1 MHAPR
6 STATTRTAARR
17 TTARRTAVLAAATL
31 LALSAC
37 SSQGATGSG
46 KPAELTEF
54 TPAATGQLDHATWN
68 LPTGE
73 PLSLDPAK
81 AGDYSPSTVVSNL
94 CDPLLRL
101 HADYT
106 YGPGLATGWTWTD
119 PTTLVLD
126 LRQDVQF
133 WDGNPMTST
142 DVVASLTRQQDPA
155 TRSVNA
161 DALRHVTAITADGPH
176 RVTVRFAQPD
186 QLFVKAL
193 TNGFGA
199 VGEASYLARA
209 GADYG
214 TPGGGLMCTGPYRLG
229 EWKAGESIG
238 ITRTGHY
245 WDTALQPKVKDLTFR
260 FITDPATL
268 TGALLSGE
276 VDGSYE
282 IGTATARALARSS
295 AGTLY
300 RGASA
305 QTVFLTPTGPDSP
318 LADPR
323 MVQALQLVL
332 DRDALIRNVYDGAA
346 QKLKTFVPALV
357 RQHDPAAAT
366 YAAGYDALP
375 PVPAPDPD
383 RAREILAGA
392 PNGRLSLTVAVA
404 AGDQQSLQTL
414 TFLQDAARRI
424 GLGIEIQQLQPAQLS
439 GLFYDPTLRQGL
451 DAVIVLGYV
460 ELPDPSSYV
469 QQMTDP
475 GSLFN
480 WVGYRNDTV
489 TTALG
494 EARAAA
500 DPTEAAEA
508 FNRAQ
513 AAFAEDLPIVP
524 IAAPDERMFLN
535 ERLSGA
541 PATFAYVNM
550 PWAAYLGGTR

>member
-6 STATTRTAARR
+6 TATARTAA
-17 TTARRTAVLAAATL
+17 TRRTAL
-31 LALSAC
+31 LALACALALTACGSA
-37 SSQGATGSG
+37 GAPGG
-46 KPAELTEF
+46 GRPAELTEF
-54 TPAATGQLDHATWN
+54 TPAATGRVDHATWN

-81 AGDYSPSTVVSNL
+81 AGDYAPSTVVSNL

-106 YGPGLATGWTWTD
+106 YGPGLATGWTWSD

-126 LRQDVQF
+126 LRADVTF
-133 WDGNPMTST
+133 WDGNPMTSA
-142 DVVASLTRQQDPA
+142 DVVASLKRQQDPA

-161 DALRHVTAITADGPH
+161 DALRNVTAITADGPH
-176 RVTVRFAQPD
+176 RVTVRFKQPD

-199 VGEASYLARA
+199 VSEASYLATA

-229 EWKAGESIG
+229 QWKAGESIG
-238 ITRTGHY
+238 ITSTGTY
-245 WDTALQPKVKDLTFR
+245 WDPALQPKVRELTFR
-260 FITDPATL
+260 FITDGSTL

-282 IGTATARALARSS
+282 VNTATARAVARST

-318 LADPR
+318 LADPHT
-323 MVQALQLVL
+323 VQALQLLL

-357 RQHDPAAAT
+357 RAHDPAAAT
-366 YAAGYDALP
+366 YARGYDALP
-375 PVPAPDPD
+375 PVPAVDLD
-383 RAREILAGA
+383 RARAAIAQSA
-392 PNGRLSLTVAVA
+392 NPRYSLTVATA

-424 GLGIEIQQLQPAQLS
+424 GLDIRIEQLQPTQLS
-439 GLFYDPTLRQGL
+439 GLFYDPALRQGL

-460 ELPDPSSYV
+460 ELPDPASYV

-475 GSLFN
+475 DSLFN

-489 TTALG
+489 TAALA
-494 EARAAA
+494 EARAATDPARAA
-500 DPTEAAEA
+500 DA

-513 AAFAEDLPIVP
+513 AAFVQDLPIVP
-524 IAAPDERMFLN
+524 LAAPDERLFLN
-535 ERLSGA
+535 KRLSGA
-541 PATFAYVNM
+541 PAGFAYVNM

>member
-6 STATTRTAARR
+6 RPAATRRPAAP
-17 TTARRTAVLAAATL
+17 AVAAAAAAL
-31 LALSAC
+31 LVLSAC
-37 SSQGATGSG
+37 GSSAAPGSG

-54 TPAATGQLDHATWN
+54 TPAATGQLDRVTWN

-73 PLSLDPAK
+73 PLSLDPARV
-81 AGDYSPSTVVSNL
+81 GDYSPSTVVSNL

-106 YGPGLATGWTWTD
+106 YGPGLATAWTWTD

-126 LRQDVQF
+126 LREDVKF
-133 WDGNPMTST
+133 WDGNPMTSA
-142 DVVASLTRQQDPA
+142 DAVASLERQQDPA
-155 TRSVNA
+155 TRSANA
-161 DALRHVTAITADGPH
+161 DALRNVTAIEADGPH
-176 RVTVRFAQPD
+176 RVTVRFKQPD

-199 VGEASYLARA
+199 VSEASYLAKA

-229 EWKAGESIG
+229 EWRAGESIG
-238 ITRTGHY
+238 ITRAGTY
-245 WDTALQPKVKDLTFR
+245 WDTALQPKVKELTFR
-260 FITDPATL
+260 FITDGSTL

-282 IGTATARALARSS
+282 INTATARALAHSS

-323 MVQALQLVL
+323 TIRALQLVL

-346 QKLKTFVPALV
+346 RKLKTFVPALV
-357 RQHDPAAAT
+357 WQHDPAAAT
-366 YAAGYDALP
+366 YTAGYDALP
-375 PVPAPDPD
+375 PAPAVDLD

-392 PNGRLSLTVAVA
+392 PGGRTDITVAVA

-414 TFLQDAARRI
+414 TFLQDAARKI
-424 GLGIEIQQLQPAQLS
+424 GLNVRIKQLQPAELS
-439 GLFYDPTLRQGL
+439 GLFYDPALRRGL

-475 GSLFN
+475 GSPFN
-480 WVGYRNDTV
+480 WAGYRDDTV
-489 TTALG
+489 TAALG
-494 EARAAA
+494 EARAATDPARAA
-500 DPTEAAEA
+500 DA

-513 AAFAEDLPIVP
+513 AAFVEDLPIVP

-535 ERLSGA
+535 RRISGA